1 MESHKPQD
9 VSITENG
16 DVSQDQPAEKPANND
31 METIVNEDSSM
42 AHENLTNNDESQEIK
57 MENNSAGLEQVQDTT
72 NNMNSDLSDSEPIK
86 IADDFK
92 NGEQVLSFHSGR
104 SFKESK
110 QQQQQQQ
117 HGIELNKNIDNGLE
131 QTQPVDLSTDQDTES
146 LKREKD
152 DTELES
158 NVTQQ
163 VTSGQENWSAIRC

>member
-1 MESHKPQD
+1 
-9 VSITENG
+9 
-16 DVSQDQPAEKPANND
+16 
-31 METIVNEDSSM
+31 
-42 AHENLTNNDESQEIK
+42 

-104 SFKESK
+104 SVKESK

-163 VTSGQENWSAIRC
+163 VTSGQEN